1 MHSCIVDE
9 MQKTKEI
16 RPFFLVV
23 RAWWSMVNFSVLEDS
38 GIWSLVRVF
47 IFLFVSSLL
56 LLIVRESKGRTN

>member
-1 MHSCIVDE
+1 MKSK
-9 MQKTKEI
+9 KTKEI
-16 RPFFLVV
+16 RPLFLVV

-56 LLIVRESKGRTN
+56 LVIVRESKGRTN